1 MQGEGFLTLLGHHL
15 DYDAWPTSPPEN
27 DPLYFRAWQRVSVA
41 LQRGMRKW
49 IPEFYFRELD
59 RLGDREAA
67 YTMVAYSACR
77 LFYGR
82 PRTEFTYDVADAG
95 TLPAA
100 LRSIGCPTERML
112 VRLESRLRSGGFD
125 QRARRYSPIWYE
137 DVVAAVKRR
146 PKPFL
151 FLVARE
157 ARLIDAVIGFG
168 TSRDGAAARRLVRA
182 GNSVLRNVQGVDM
195 RELLP
200 RVLHETTIVLR
211 DACALT
217 SAHNNAH
224 GVDHGVDRRVF
235 ESDHVIAA
243 GCPDAGIGRQKVRNG
258 WDAHGG
264 GKVTDAGIVADVY
277 ARG

>member
-1 MQGEGFLTLLGHHL
+1 MQGERFLTLLGHHL
-15 DYDAWPTSPPEN
+15 DYDAWPTSPAED

-49 IPEFYFRELD
+49 IPEFYFRELE
-59 RLGDREAA
+59 RLRDREAG

-112 VRLESRLRSGGFD
+112 VRLESRLRSGGLD

-137 DVVAAVKRR
+137 DVTAAVKRR

-151 FLVARE
+151 FLIARE

-195 RELLP
+195 RELLAH
-200 RVLHETTIVLR
+200 VLHETTVVLR

-224 GVDHGVDRRVF
+224 RLDHGVDRRFLQRDRV
-235 ESDHVIAA
+235 VAA
-243 GCPDAGIGRQKVRNG
+243 RGPDARVGGEENRNR
-258 WDAHGG
+258 WDAHSSGE
-264 GKVTDAGIVADVY
+264 VADAGVVADVY
-277 ARG
+277 AGG